1 MSARQNIVGSR
12 IKTLR
17 REKGLT
23 QAMLAARCGTL
34 GWDVSEN
41 VITKIETHIR
51 CVTEIELLCIAAALN
66 LRVENF
72 LPGTEN
78 AKAVVKKFFAGRRQD
93 K

>member
-1 MSARQNIVGSR
+1 MGSQ
-12 IKTLR
+12 IKALR

-41 VITKIETHIR
+41 VITKIETQIR
-51 CVTEIELLCIAAALN
+51 CVTEIELLCIAVALN
-66 LRVENF
+66 VRVENF
-72 LPGTEN
+72 YPRAEN
-78 AKAVVKKFFAGRRQD
+78 TKAVVKKFFAGRRQD